1 MAESTRGGG
10 APGTVLLLR
19 GDGRYADPWHPF
31 GETAAAL
38 AGVLAARG
46 LEVEVRGDVDR
57 ALAEI
62 GAGRVALPGLL
73 VVDVGQPRDGGAS
86 PLPEGAA
93 ALALIDRAAVPVLG
107 VHVSSTS
114 FGDSPEWA
122 ALLGGRWVR
131 GRTMHPEY
139 GTARIA
145 IEAGHPIT
153 DWLGDTDG
161 LDDTDRLDDFD
172 VEDERYSWL
181 EVAPAAQILATHEH
195 EGERHPVAWALTRE
209 GGGRTVYDALGHDA
223 ASYSSAGHLRLLG
236 RALDWLGV

>member
-1 MAESTRGGG
+1 MTESTRAGG
-10 APGTVLLLR
+10 APGTALLLR

-38 AGVLAARG
+38 AGLLAARG
-46 LEVEVRGDVDR
+46 CEVAVRGDVDR
-57 ALAEI
+57 ALAEL
-62 GAGRVALPGLL
+62 GAGRVPLPGLL

-93 ALALIDRAAVPVLG
+93 ALALLDRAAVPVLG
-107 VHVSSTS
+107 VHVSATS

-139 GTARIA
+139 GRASVA
-145 IEAGHPIT
+145 IEAGHRIS
-153 DWLGDTDG
+153 DG
-161 LDDTDRLDDFD
+161 LEDFEVD
-172 VEDERYSWL
+172 DERYSWL
-181 EVAPAAQILATHEH
+181 EVAPAARILATHEH
-195 EGERHPVAWALTRE
+195 DGERHPLAWALTRE